1 MINHESLCNLIPHAG
16 SMCLLD
22 SVLAWNEESITCI
35 SESHLRSD
43 NPLQNDNSLSAV
55 MLVEYGAQA
64 MAVHGGLKA
73 KEQNEVLH
81 GGYLAALRNV
91 NLTNKDISEISG
103 PLRIEAQ
110 QLMAQGGSMI
120 YEFKVCSDSSDE
132 ALASG
137 RATVIE
143 IQNEV

>member
-1 MINHESLCNLIPHAG
+1 MIDHEAICKLIPHAG

-22 SVLAWNEESITCI
+22 NVVSWNENSITCL
-35 SESHLRSD
+35 SDSHLLAD
-43 NPLQNDNSLSAV
+43 NPLQNENKLSSV
-55 MLVEYGAQA
+55 MLIEYGAQA

-73 KEQNEVLH
+73 KEHGSVLA
-81 GGYLAALRNV
+81 GGYLAALRNIK
-91 NLTNKDISEISG
+91 LSEKDISEIEG
-103 PLRIEAQ
+103 PLRIEAE

-120 YEFKVCSDSSDE
+120 YEFSVCIDASGE

-143 IQNEV
+143 MRNEA